1 MAFGIT
7 APILFATV
15 SASANVTLPALLA
28 DHMVVQRGLPVRVWG
43 MAAPHESVAVTF
55 RGETKSATAD
65 DLGRWSVS
73 LSPGEALRLALAA
86 RAIAYGEKIEW
97 SGHHISPG
105 HAAEHAP
112 RVWFDHA
119 SGLFAKGAEV
129 PTVAGSATANAAT
142 ASPANTAPAVTS
154 FEIAS
159 ADAKYPPAEAKIEGE
174 SVVVSNPAAPAPVST
189 LRIGCEPQLQS
200 LQIVKV
206 FRRLLPFE
214 HRNKVLGMRCAETK
228 WRIRLRFW

>member
-7 APILFATV
+7 ALILFATV

-105 HAAEHAP
+105 HA
-112 RVWFDHA
+112 
-119 SGLFAKGAEV
+119 SG
-129 PTVAGSATANAAT
+129 TRSA
-142 ASPANTAPAVTS
+142 
-154 FEIAS
+154 
-159 ADAKYPPAEAKIEGE
+159 
-174 SVVVSNPAAPAPVST
+174 SVVRPRQRT
-189 LRIGCEPQLQS
+189 LRE
-200 LQIVKV
+200 
-206 FRRLLPFE
+206 RRGSPNSRGF
-214 HRNKVLGMRCAETK
+214 CDC
-228 WRIRLRFW
+228 